1 MGQNCIAF
9 ALSLLG
15 FKPQDDISEGELNAK
30 FRSTAYKPDVL
41 AIIHEETGTV
51 AHMAVYVGKRKLR
64 ERPGIDIAPRIVTE
78 KRIVGEYKQITGEL
92 PNNHFRLFKGRRK

>member
-15 FKPQDDISEGELNAK
+15 FKPQDDISEDELNDI
-30 FRSTAYKPDVL
+30 FRMTEYKPEVL
-41 AIIHEETGTV
+41 ALIHTETGTV

-78 KRIVGEYKQITGEL
+78 KRIVGEYNQITGIL
-92 PNNHFRLFKGRRK
+92 PDNHFRLFKGRRK